1 MTAAPCLDSRPPVN
15 TACASQ
21 AKPASAH
28 AVVAARAR
36 RSRHLRSLLIV
47 CLTGLAAFLCA
58 VVWLDAP
65 ADVGATPTLF
75 EAH

>member
-1 MTAAPCLDSRPPVN
+1 MPAAPCLDSRPPVN

-21 AKPASAH
+21 AKPSSTH
-28 AVVAARAR
+28 AAFAARAR
-36 RSRHLRSLLIV
+36 RSRHLRGLLIV

-75 EAH
+75 EAP

>member
-1 MTAAPCLDSRPPVN
+1 MTAAPCLDSRPPLN

-21 AKPASAH
+21 AKPPSAQ

-36 RSRHLRSLLIV
+36 RSRHLRGLLIV

-58 VVWLDAP
+58 GVWLDAP
-65 ADVGATPTLF
+65 ADAGATPTLF
-75 EAH
+75 VAH